1 MAWLPSRAKWACP
14 VSIQNWTLR
23 VLYVLFECYLIFF
36 ANAFSWV
43 LFFIS
48 SEWEKKRIWTWIFFK
63 IESNWDN
70 PEVGRESRSLSG
82 SPYTRR
88 GGKNKGDLRIMKD
101 LWWKAEGWEWGAAPG
116 SLLHFISKASISSVT
131 HMGARHT
138 LSHTQVD

>member
-1 MAWLPSRAKWACP
+1 MAWLPNRAKWACP
-14 VSIQNWTLR
+14 VSIQSWTLR
-23 VLYVLFECYLIFF
+23 VLYVLFECYLIFCKCF
-36 ANAFSWV
+36 QLSA

-48 SEWEKKRIWTWIFFK
+48 SEWKKKGFERECFFK

-70 PEVGRESRSLSG
+70 PEVGREYRSLSG

-116 SLLHFISKASISSVT
+116 SLLHFISKVSISSVT
-131 HMGARHT
+131 HMGVRHT